1 MTNFILR
8 GMNVKSYA
16 LAMVMA
22 LLLAVG
28 YSQPSDAAE
37 CPTSGTYATL
47 QALGSC
53 DIGDK
58 TFSDFLFIWPDHT
71 AADVGYATINGVG
84 GEWGFLFGG
93 FTLIATAGQS
103 DDITLGYVVT
113 CNALAPVFNCI
124 TSDHLTQVGNA
135 IEGGLAFVDEVK
147 CLDSAFPCTNPIE
160 LHTLAPA
167 GGGLTSDAFVS
178 FPGAHSETILK
189 DIGVDCTQ
197 TENPDC
203 LAQIS
208 AVRNT
213 VDQQVPEPATLALFG
228 AGLAGL
234 AFFRRRRAS

>member
-16 LAMVMA
+16 LAMVMV

-28 YSQPSDAAE
+28 YSQRTEAAE
-37 CPTSGTYATL
+37 CPTTGTYQDLIT
-47 QALGSC
+47 LGSC

-58 TFSDFLFIWPDHT
+58 TFNGFLFIWPGH
-71 AADVGYATINGVG
+71 AATEMGFATINNVN

-93 FTLIATAGQS
+93 FTLIATTGQS
-103 DDITLGYVVT
+103 DDITLGYTVT
-113 CNALAPVFNCI
+113 CNALAPVFDCI
-124 TSDHLTQVGNA
+124 TSNHLSQIGNA
-135 IEGGLAFVDEVK
+135 ILGGVAFVDEFK
-147 CLDSAFPCTNPIE
+147 CFNAPAGCANPVE
-160 LHTLAPA
+160 LHTIQPA
-167 GGGLTSDAFVS
+167 QGGFTSDAFIS
-178 FPGAHSETILK
+178 FPGVHSETITK
-189 DIGVDCTQ
+189 DIGVSCLTSTD
-197 TENPDC
+197 PGC

-208 AVRNT
+208 AVVNT